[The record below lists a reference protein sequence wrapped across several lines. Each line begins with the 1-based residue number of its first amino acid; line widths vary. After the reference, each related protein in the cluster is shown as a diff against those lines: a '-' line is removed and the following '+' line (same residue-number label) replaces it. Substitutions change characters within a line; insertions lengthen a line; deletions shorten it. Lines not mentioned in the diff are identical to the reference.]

1 MILKPKLSDFKSIT
15 IVQTAF
21 IGDIALALP
30 LASTIKHYAPNTTV
44 NFVSTP
50 ISAEMVA
57 LNKDIDNI
65 IPYDKRNLHKGLR
78 GISHLSSELKALS
91 TDCIITAHR
100 SARSSV
106 LTYLAKPKFSVGFD
120 RNALSFLYSK
130 IVKYNPDIHE
140 VDRNLSLLSVFEDK
154 TNEIK
159 PNLQFSNIEREFYD
173 KLNIDKT
180 KPIICVA
187 PGSVWFTKR
196 WLPERF
202 AELSKKLLDL
212 TPNLFII
219 GAKADIEYTKEMS
232 GINLCGITSIPQ
244 TIYLLSNSN
253 LLISNDSSPIHFA
266 GLVDCPTI
274 AIFGAT
280 SPKFGFGPRGKN
292 DVVVEDNSLKC
303 KPCRIHGSK
312 KCPLGTFDC
321 MRNISANTIYNKA
334 IAVISAS

>member
-1 MILKPKLSDFKSIT
+1 MIRKPKLSDFKSIT

-30 LASTIKHYAPNTTV
+30 LASTIKHYAPYSTL

-78 GISHLSSELKALS
+78 GISHLASELKALS

-106 LTYLAKPKFSVGFD
+106 LSYLAKPKFSVGFD
-120 RNALSFLYSK
+120 RNALSFHFSK
-130 IVKYNPDIHE
+130 RVKYDPDKHE

-154 TNEIK
+154 IEEIK
-159 PNLQFSNIEREFYD
+159 PNLQFTNIEIEFFD
-173 KLNIDKT
+173 KLEIDKT
-180 KPIICVA
+180 KPIICLA

-212 TPNLFII
+212 TPNVFII

-280 SPKFGFGPRGKN
+280 SPKFGFAPRGKS
-292 DVVVEDNSLKC
+292 DIVVEDNSLKC

-312 KCPLGTFDC
+312 KCPIGTFDC
-321 MRNISANTIYNKA
+321 MRNISANNIYSNVLEVLFKA
-334 IAVISAS
+334 

>member
-1 MILKPKLSDFKSIT
+1 MIIKPKLSDFKSIT

-30 LASTIKHYAPNTTV
+30 LASTIKHYAPNSIV

-65 IPYDKRNLHKGLR
+65 ISYDKRNSHKGLR
-78 GISHLSSELKALS
+78 GISHLASELKALS
-91 TDCIITAHR
+91 ADCIITAHR

-130 IVKYNPDIHE
+130 IVKYNSDKHE
-140 VDRNLSLLSVFEDK
+140 VERNISLLSAFEDK
-154 TNEIK
+154 IEEVK
-159 PNLQFSNIEREFYD
+159 PNLQFSNKEIDFFNTL
-173 KLNIDKT
+173 KIDKT

-187 PGSVWFTKR
+187 PGSVWYTKR

-202 AELSKKLLDL
+202 AELSKKLLEL

-244 TIYLLSNSN
+244 TIYLLSNSD

-280 SPKFGFGPRGKN
+280 SPKFGFAPRGKN
-292 DVVVEDNSLKC
+292 DIVVEDNSLKC
-303 KPCRIHGSK
+303 KPCRIHGSN
-312 KCPLGTFDC
+312 KCPIGTFDC
-321 MRNISANTIYNKA
+321 MRNISASNIYNKA
-334 IAVISAS
+334 LEVLFKE